1 MNPVLDDLRLEL
13 LPSVRHL
20 DRPAS
25 RSSVSGVL
33 SQLER
38 FVCGWTG
45 HDELMRFEPD
55 RLSLHC
61 SRCGHQSAGWEVRS
75 PQVAVV
81 AKPASYLEDS
91 HVLRQRELGSS
102 VDSSQPPGSPD
113 ARDNHQQGHF
123 EGTGSIMNI
132 VTLRPKPDRRRMLR
146 APTGPDRF
154 GLQKVTDCSRGER
167 FTVSIEGAGRFPESS
182 KPMTESDSRRVL
194 HKMGQAAGAIESMV
208 VRAKAGDMDHQTPA
222 NGLGQLSRNLP
233 TSDR

>member
-132 VTLRPKPDRRRMLR
+132 VTLCSKPEIGVWMLLVPR
-146 APTGPDRF
+146 TGPSGSCKRP
-154 GLQKVTDCSRGER
+154 Q
-167 FTVSIEGAGRFPESS
+167 I
-182 KPMTESDSRRVL
+182 
-194 HKMGQAAGAIESMV
+194 AAE
-208 VRAKAGDMDHQTPA
+208 A
-222 NGLGQLSRNLP
+222 N
-233 TSDR
+233 